1 MTTLKVNI
9 GTTGAAFEDAGAEVE
24 LARILNVLANRI
36 ENEGLKADQEFVLR
50 EMNGN
55 KTGTA
60 SYGNTD
66 RSSTNSL
73 DSTALQFSI
82 ATTGA
87 AFEDAGAEVETARIL
102 KALAS
107 RIESNGIE
115 AGQELTLR
123 DMNGNKVGIASYES
137 SEHSNTDLLDR
148 GIANVLSESE
158 PTSPTRNHSQ
168 RLG

>member
-9 GTTGAAFEDAGAEVE
+9 G
-24 LARILNVLANRI
+24 
-36 ENEGLKADQEFVLR
+36 
-50 EMNGN
+50 
-55 KTGTA
+55 
-60 SYGNTD
+60 
-66 RSSTNSL
+66 
-73 DSTALQFSI
+73 
-82 ATTGA
+82 TTGA

-137 SEHSNTDLLDR
+137 SEHSNTDVRDR
-148 GIANVLSESE
+148 GSANVLSESE